1 MRRISGLDRNM
12 TAARAGIALF
22 AAALLYPLTGLI
34 APIGRWQWGPDL
46 ATSGSASIAV
56 SLGLTLFAMVII
68 VLIGTPVGYYLAR
81 ASHRERAIWQAALL
95 ISILLPP
102 LALGILLTLAF
113 GPATPLGAWLLQ
125 AGIRTTNTVAAFV
138 VTQIYVSIG
147 YYVLGATA
155 AFAAVPRELERHAAL
170 LGVDA
175 PGVFRRVTFPLARL
189 GLAAAL
195 ALAWVRA
202 VGEFGAVAI
211 TAYYPAGMPVQLWTN
226 LQSAGLPAVMPLLV
240 AFLAAALPL
249 PWVVQLLAQ
258 RRRDA

>member
-1 MRRISGLDRNM
+1 M
-12 TAARAGIALF
+12 
-22 AAALLYPLTGLI
+22 
-34 APIGRWQWGPDL
+34 
-46 ATSGSASIAV
+46 ASIGV
-56 SLGLTLFAMVII
+56 SLWLTLVAMAVVII
-68 VLIGTPVGYYLAR
+68 IGTPVGYYLAR
-81 ASHRERAIWQAALL
+81 VSHGERTAWQAALL

-113 GPATPLGAWLLQ
+113 GPATPLGAWLLH
-125 AGIRTTNTVAAFV
+125 AGIRTTNNAPAFV

-170 LGVDA
+170 LGVA
-175 PGVFRRVTFPLARL
+175 PPGVFRRVTFPLARL

-195 ALAWVRA
+195 AIAWVRA
-202 VGEFGAVAI
+202 IGEFGALAI
-211 TAYYPAGMPVQLWTN
+211 TAYYPAGMPVQLWTD

-249 PWVVQLLAQ
+249 PWLVQLLAQ
-258 RRRDA
+258 RRQHA